1 MMELFLALVSVLLVL
16 AGLLFFFGG
25 AVGMIRLPDFYSRLH
40 AAGMLDTLGLF
51 LTMGGM
57 ALYLL
62 IDFNTANFLSAL
74 KITLIVAFVFITS
87 PTATHAIVDAGIRAG
102 MMPWKKRGDSK

>member
-1 MMELFLALVSVLLVL
+1 MGLFFTLIASVMVL
-16 AGLLFFFGG
+16 AGLVFFFGG

-51 LTMGGM
+51 LSMGGM
-57 ALYLL
+57 ALYLVV
-62 IDFNTANFLSAL
+62 DFNLGNCLSAL
-74 KITLIVAFVFITS
+74 KIILIVAFIFITS

-102 MMPWKKRGDSK
+102 MKPWKKGK